1 MPLKVSDG
9 IGAWIKDFQ
18 KSDAPQFKG
27 KSKDERRDQAVAA
40 YLSAKRGDQKEAVKP
55 SFGHHAD
62 TMKKKMMT
70 PSDKNKLLKI
80 RQMLDKEKKPVKK
93 EDDDYHYSTG
103 EPLNKKKKI
112 KKEAMT
118 PAQKAA
124 HDKAMADFKARGGK
138 ITKLPPGKAA
148 GYHGK
153 DDPGKGMHGML
164 AKGSAKK
171 LGLRKHGKHLDT
183 STPIHRESVQEDF
196 MFKVGVEG
204 LPDMIIG
211 GSSPGDIK
219 ARLRKIVKQP
229 SMITSVDRMTSAEV
243 KKRYRDMA
251 QGKEETNEEKGRGPT
266 GIAYS
271 VPKGHPDAENP
282 ATRKKYPE
290 RQTPAYKK
298 KFFAKNKSSRSSF
311 GMKEE
316 TINESINF
324 KGTDHISL
332 TRYAAQGGF
341 GLQLTQNKRMGN
353 DKFRLGAHVKMPM
366 KDVPKLIT
374 ALQKVMKAPK
384 NAQLGDDD

>member
-1 MPLKVSDG
+1 KED
-9 IGAWIKDFQ
+9 
-18 KSDAPQFKG
+18 
-27 KSKDERRDQAVAA
+27 VAA
-40 YLSAKRGDQKEAVKP
+40 VKQNKP
-55 SFGHHAD
+55 LQ
-62 TMKKKMMT
+62 
-70 PSDKNKLLKI
+70 NKL
-80 RQMLDKEKKPVKK
+80 DKLYGPKKV
-93 EDDDYHYSTG
+93 
-103 EPLNKKKKI
+103 

-251 QGKEETNEEKGRGPT
+251 QGKEDTNESVLEKHVYRFSTKTQQGNIHHPSKDDTGAKKAIEKRTGEKVQSMTYRGPVSSMPKRRVETNEEKGRGPT

-290 RQTPAYKK
+290 RQTPEYKK

-341 GLQLTQNKRMGN
+341 GLQLTQDKRMGN
-353 DKFRLGAHVKMPM
+353 DKFRL
-366 KDVPKLIT
+366 
-374 ALQKVMKAPK
+374 
-384 NAQLGDDD
+384 